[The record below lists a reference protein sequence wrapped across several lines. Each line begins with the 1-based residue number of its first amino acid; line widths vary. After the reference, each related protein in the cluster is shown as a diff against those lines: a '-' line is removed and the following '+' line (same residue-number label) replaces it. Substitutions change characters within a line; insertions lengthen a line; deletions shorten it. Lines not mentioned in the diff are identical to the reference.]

1 MRSSLIVA
9 AVIGSGALALTGS
22 LPATA
27 MPVAK
32 LAEVAQA
39 QANVDQVGWCRRH
52 WHNTTS
58 WSWYLAHRYA
68 FSGTL
73 LYFGPHYKY
82 ADKKAGW

>member
-9 AVIGSGALALTGS
+9 AVIGSGAFALAGS

-32 LAEVAQA
+32 LAEVAHVQ
-39 QANVDQVGWCRRH
+39 VDKVGWCRRH
-52 WHNTTS
+52 WHRSTS
-58 WSWYLAHRYA
+58 YSWYLAHRNS

-73 LYFGPHYKY
+73 LYFGPNYKY
-82 ADKKAGW
+82 ADRKAGW

>member
-9 AVIGSGALALTGS
+9 AVIGSGAFALAGS

-39 QANVDQVGWCRRH
+39 QANVDQVGWCRRY
-52 WHNTTS
+52 NPNS
-58 WSWYLAHRYA
+58 WAWYLRHRYD

-73 LYFGPHYKY
+73 LYFGPKYKY
-82 ADKKAGW
+82 ADRKAGW